1 MYLGQRYF
9 KYATDEEVNIILNI
23 VEYKPKVID
32 FVENVVHNFNDDEV
46 KV

>member
-1 MYLGQRYF
+1 MLKECGISSSSD
-9 KYATDEEVNIILNI
+9 DEEVNIILNT

-32 FVENVVHNFNDDEV
+32 FVNNVVYNFSDDEV